1 MHVLIIDD
9 EAHIAENVKEM
20 LEFEGY
26 EIGVAITVKDGVRL
40 AQETRPDVVLCD
52 WRLPDGTGADVI
64 EQLPNVPVILTTGT
78 DVNAIEQI
86 YLTQAAGY
94 IMKPFR
100 MAELMDVV
108 TQVAASHG

>member
-9 EAHIAENVKEM
+9 DPGIAENVKEM
-20 LEFEGY
+20 LEFEGHTA
-26 EIGVAITVKDGVRL
+26 GVATTAKEGVQL
-40 AQETRPDVVLCD
+40 AHETRPDVVLCD

-64 EQLPNVPVILTTGT
+64 GQLPNVPVILTTGT

-86 YLTQAAGY
+86 YLNQAAGY

-100 MAELMDVV
+100 MSELVEVV
-108 TQVAASHG
+108 TQVAAAHR